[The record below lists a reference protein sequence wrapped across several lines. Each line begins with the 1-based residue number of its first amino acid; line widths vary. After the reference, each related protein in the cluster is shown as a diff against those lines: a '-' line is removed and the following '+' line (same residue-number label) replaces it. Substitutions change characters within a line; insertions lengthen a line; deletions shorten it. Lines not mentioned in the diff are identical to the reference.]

1 MTQATLVMFAIF
13 VAMALVITYWAAG
26 RSTSRRGFYTA
37 HREISG
43 IQNGWA
49 IAGDYMSATSFLGI
63 TGLIAF
69 YGFDG
74 FMYSIGWLVAYLTV
88 LLLLAEPLR
97 NTGRYT
103 VADVIAFR
111 LRGRGVRAIAAFTT
125 LTITLF
131 YMVAQMVGAGSLIN
145 LLVQRIN
152 ETYAIVIVGLLMLIY
167 VLFGGMLATTWVQ
180 IIKAALLLA
189 ASIALSLL
197 VLAHFGFSLFAF
209 RDAAMSA
216 SAGGHTV
223 DLLHTG
229 LFFSGP
235 QGAFDVVSLGL
246 ALVLGTAGLP
256 HVLMR
261 FFTVPTARA
270 ARISVGWAM
279 GLIGAFYLLT
289 TIMGLGAGT
298 IVGQADI
305 GKHLRDTQAIRYI
318 AFDTHSPAQVA
329 QLNAKLAR
337 DGYIVPQTNGNL
349 AAPLLADKLGGPLLT
364 AFVAAVAF
372 ATILAVVAG
381 LTIAAASAFAHDVWY
396 SLIRSGAGTEREH
409 IFVARTAALVV
420 GFAAIFLSVG
430 LRTVNVAFLVGLAFA
445 VAASTNAPA
454 LILSLTWRRFSRT
467 GAICGMLAGLISSL
481 ALMAISPDVMGDH
494 AIFPLRNPGII
505 SIPLGFIAAIL
516 GTLVARDPESEA
528 MFNQLQVRA
537 NTGIGAEI

>member
-13 VAMALVITYWAAG
+13 VAMALIITYWAAG

-111 LRGRGVRAIAAFTT
+111 LRGRSVRAIAAFTT

-145 LLVQRIN
+145 LLVQRIS

-167 VLFGGMLATTWVQ
+167 VLYGGMLATTWVQ

-216 SAGGHTV
+216 NADGRTV

-235 QGAFDVVSLGL
+235 HGAFDVVSLGL

-270 ARISVGWAM
+270 ARVSVGWAM
-279 GLIGAFYLLT
+279 ALIGAFYLLT

-298 IVGQADI
+298 IVGQHDI

-318 AFDTHSPAQVA
+318 IRHPETAP
-329 QLNAKLAR
+329 QLNAELAR
-337 DGYIVPQTNGNL
+337 DGYIVPEKNSNL
-349 AAPLLADKLGGPLLT
+349 AAPLLADRLGGPLLT

-396 SLIRSGAGTEREH
+396 SLIRGGEGSEREH
-409 IFVARTAALVV
+409 ILVARTAALVV

-494 AIFPLRNPGII
+494 AIFPLRNPGIV

-516 GTLVARDPESEA
+516 GTLIARDPESEA

>member
-1 MTQATLVMFAIF
+1 MTQASLVMFAVF

-111 LRGRGVRAIAAFTT
+111 LRGRGVRAIAACTT
-125 LTITLF
+125 LIITLF

-145 LLVQRIN
+145 LLVQRIS
-152 ETYAIVIVGLLMLIY
+152 ETYAIVGVGLLMMIY

-180 IIKAALLLA
+180 IIKAGLLLA
-189 ASIALSLL
+189 ASIALSVA
-197 VLAHFGFSLFAF
+197 VLAHFHFSLFAF
-209 RDAAMSA
+209 RDASMAA
-216 SAGGHTV
+216 ATDGHTIN
-223 DLLHTG
+223 LLRTG
-229 LFFSGP
+229 LLFSGP
-235 QGAFDVVSLGL
+235 LGGFDVVSLGL

-261 FFTVPTARA
+261 FFTVPTAKA
-270 ARISVGWAM
+270 ARMSVSWAM
-279 GLIGAFYLLT
+279 ALIGVFYLLT

-298 IVGQADI
+298 LVGQHDI

-318 AFDTHSPAQVA
+318 IRHPEQSS
-329 QLNAKLAR
+329 QLNAELAQN
-337 DGYIVPQTNGNL
+337 GYIVPEKNTNL

-381 LTIAAASAFAHDVWY
+381 LTIAAASAFAHDLWY
-396 SLIRSGAGTEREH
+396 SLIRSGEGGEREH
-409 IFVARTAALVV
+409 IFVARTAALLV
-420 GFAAIFLSVG
+420 GFASIFISVG
-430 LRTVNVAFLVGLAFA
+430 LRTINVAFLVGLAFA

-454 LILSLTWRRFSRT
+454 LILSLSWRRFSRT

-481 ALMAISPDVMGDH
+481 GLIVISPDVMGSH
-494 AIFPLRNPGII
+494 AIFPLRNPGLV
-505 SIPLGFIAAIL
+505 SIPLGFLAAIA
-516 GTLVARDPESEA
+516 GTLITRDPESEA
-528 MFNQLQVRA
+528 LFNQLQVRA
-537 NTGIGAEI
+537 NTGLGAEI

>member
-1 MTQATLVMFAIF
+1 MTQPTLVMFAIF
-13 VAMALVITYWAAG
+13 VAMALVITYWASG
-26 RSTSRRGFYTA
+26 RSSSSRGFYTA

-43 IQNGWA
+43 VQNGWA

-74 FMYSIGWLVAYLTV
+74 FMYAIGWLVAYLTV

-111 LRGRGVRAIAAFTT
+111 LRGRGVRAIAAVST

-152 ETYAIVIVGLLMLIY
+152 ETYAIVVVGLLMLIY

-180 IIKAALLLA
+180 IIKAALLL
-189 ASIALSLL
+189 STSVVLSLL
-197 VLAHFGFSLFAF
+197 VLAHFNFSPFAL
-209 RDAAMSA
+209 RDAAMSV
-216 SAGGHTV
+216 STDGHHV

-229 LFFSGP
+229 LFFRGP
-235 QGAFDVVSLGL
+235 YGAFDIVSLGL

-261 FFTVPTARA
+261 FFTVPTARS

-279 GLIGAFYLLT
+279 GLIGVFYLLI

-298 IVGQADI
+298 IVGQHDI

-318 AFDTHSPAQVA
+318 IHHPEQAP
-329 QLNAKLAR
+329 QLNADLAR
-337 DGYIVPQTNGNL
+337 DGYIVPQRNDNL
-349 AAPLLADKLGGPLLT
+349 AAPLLADELGGPLLT

-381 LTIAAASAFAHDVWY
+381 LTIAAASAFAHDIWY
-396 SLIRSGAGTEREH
+396 SLVRSGAGTEREH
-409 IFVARTAALVV
+409 IFVARAAALIV
-420 GFAAIFLSVG
+420 GFAAIFLSVS
-430 LRTVNVAFLVGLAFA
+430 LRTANVAFLVGLAFA

-454 LILSLTWRRFSRT
+454 LILSLSWRRFSRT
-467 GAICGMLAGLISSL
+467 GAICGMLAGLISSIG
-481 ALMAISPDVMGDH
+481 LMAISPDVMGDH
-494 AIFPLRNPGII
+494 ALFPLRNPGLV
-505 SIPLGFIAAIL
+505 SIPLGFIAAVL
-516 GTLVARDPESEA
+516 GTLIARDPESEA

-537 NTGIGAEI
+537 NTGLGAEI

>member
-13 VAMALVITYWAAG
+13 VAMALVITYWASG
-26 RSTSRRGFYTA
+26 RSSSSRGFYTA

-43 IQNGWA
+43 VQNGWA

-74 FMYSIGWLVAYLTV
+74 FLYSIGWLVAYLTV

-111 LRGRGVRAIAAFTT
+111 LRGKTVRAIAAVTT
-125 LTITLF
+125 LIITLF

-145 LLVQRIN
+145 LLVQRID

-180 IIKAALLLA
+180 IIKAALLLGT
-189 ASIALSLL
+189 SIALSLL
-197 VLAHFGFSLFAF
+197 VLAHFNFSLFAL
-209 RDAAMSA
+209 RDAAMSVNV
-216 SAGGHTV
+216 SGHRV

-235 QGAFDVVSLGL
+235 NGAFDVVSLGL

-279 GLIGAFYLLT
+279 GLIGAFYLVI

-298 IVGQADI
+298 IVGQHDI

-318 AFDTHSPAQVA
+318 IYHPEQAPE
-329 QLNAKLAR
+329 LNAELAR
-337 DGYIVPQTNGNL
+337 DGYIVPQQNDNL

-381 LTIAAASAFAHDVWY
+381 LTIAAASAFAHDIWY
-396 SLIRSGAGTEREH
+396 SLIRSGAGTEQEH
-409 IFVARTAALVV
+409 IFVARAAALVV

-430 LRTVNVAFLVGLAFA
+430 LRTANVAFLVGLAFA

-454 LILSLTWRRFSRT
+454 LILALTWRRFSRT

-481 ALMAISPDVMGDH
+481 VLMGISPDVMGDH

-516 GTLVARDPESEA
+516 GTLIARDPESEA

-537 NTGIGAEI
+537 NTGLGAEV

>member
-1 MTQATLVMFAIF
+1 MTQATLVMFAVF
-13 VAMALVITYWAAG
+13 VAMALVITYWASG
-26 RSTSRRGFYTA
+26 RSMSSRGFYTA

-43 IQNGWA
+43 VQNGWA

-74 FMYSIGWLVAYLTV
+74 FMYAIGWLVAYLTV

-111 LRGRGVRAIAAFTT
+111 LRGRGVRAIAALTT
-125 LTITLF
+125 LIITMF
-131 YMVAQMVGAGSLIN
+131 YMVAQIVGAGTLIN

-152 ETYAIVIVGLLMLIY
+152 ETFAIVIVGLLMMIY

-180 IIKAALLLA
+180 IIKAVLLLGT
-189 ASIALSLL
+189 SIALSAL
-197 VLAHFGFSLFAF
+197 VLAHFNFSLFAL

-216 SAGGHTV
+216 RANGHTV
-223 DLLHTG
+223 DLLRTG

-235 QGAFDVVSLGL
+235 HGAFDVVSLGL

-279 GLIGAFYLLT
+279 GLIGAFYLVI

-318 AFDTHSPAQVA
+318 IRHPEQAP
-329 QLNAKLAR
+329 QLNADLAR
-337 DGYIVPQTNGNL
+337 DGYIVPEKNNNL
-349 AAPLLADKLGGPLLT
+349 AAPLLADKLGGPLFT

-381 LTIAAASAFAHDVWY
+381 LTIAAASAFAHDIWY
-396 SLIRSGAGTEREH
+396 SLVRSGAGTEREH

-420 GFAAIFLSVG
+420 GFTAIFLSVS
-430 LRTVNVAFLVGLAFA
+430 LRTFNVAFLVGLAFA

-454 LILSLTWRRFSRT
+454 LILSLAWRRFSRT

-481 ALMAISPDVMGDH
+481 VLMAISPNVMGDH
-494 AIFPLRNPGII
+494 ALFPLRNPGIV
-505 SIPLGFIAAIL
+505 SIPLGFVAAIL
-516 GTLVARDPESEA
+516 GTLIARDPESEA

-537 NTGIGAEI
+537 NTGLGAEI

>member
-1 MTQATLVMFAIF
+1 
-13 VAMALVITYWAAG
+13 
-26 RSTSRRGFYTA
+26 
-37 HREISG
+37 
-43 IQNGWA
+43 
-49 IAGDYMSATSFLGI
+49 
-63 TGLIAF
+63 
-69 YGFDG
+69 
-74 FMYSIGWLVAYLTV
+74 
-88 LLLLAEPLR
+88 
-97 NTGRYT
+97 
-103 VADVIAFR
+103 
-111 LRGRGVRAIAAFTT
+111 
-125 LTITLF
+125 
-131 YMVAQMVGAGSLIN
+131 
-145 LLVQRIN
+145 
-152 ETYAIVIVGLLMLIY
+152 MLIY
-167 VLFGGMLATTWVQ
+167 VLYGGMLATTWVQ

-216 SAGGHTV
+216 NADGRTV

-235 QGAFDVVSLGL
+235 HGAFDVVSLGL

-270 ARISVGWAM
+270 ARVSVGWAM
-279 GLIGAFYLLT
+279 ALIGAFYLLT

-298 IVGQADI
+298 IVGQHDI

-318 AFDTHSPAQVA
+318 IRHPETAP
-329 QLNAKLAR
+329 QLNAELAR
-337 DGYIVPQTNGNL
+337 DGYIVPEKNSNL
-349 AAPLLADKLGGPLLT
+349 AAPLLADRLGGPLLT

-396 SLIRSGAGTEREH
+396 SLIRGGEGSEREH
-409 IFVARTAALVV
+409 ILVARTAALVV

-494 AIFPLRNPGII
+494 AIFPLRNPGIV

-516 GTLVARDPESEA
+516 GTLIARDPESEA

>member
-26 RSTSRRGFYTA
+26 RSQSRRGFYTA

-111 LRGRGVRAIAAFTT
+111 LRGRGVRAIAAFST

-197 VLAHFGFSLFAF
+197 VLAHFGFSLFAL
-209 RDAAMSA
+209 RDAAMTA
-216 SAGGHTV
+216 PANGHTI

-235 QGAFDVVSLGL
+235 HGAFDVVSLGL

-298 IVGQADI
+298 IVGQHDI

-318 AFDTHSPAQVA
+318 IRHPETAPE
-329 QLNAKLAR
+329 LNAELTHN
-337 DGYIVPQTNGNL
+337 GYIVPETNGNL

-381 LTIAAASAFAHDVWY
+381 LTIAAASSFAHDVWY
-396 SLIRSGAGTEREH
+396 SLIRSGAGSEREH

-494 AIFPLRNPGII
+494 ALFPLRNPGIV

-537 NTGIGAEI
+537 NTGLGAEV

>member
-13 VAMALVITYWAAG
+13 VAMALVITYWASG
-26 RSTSRRGFYTA
+26 RSSSSRGFYTA

-43 IQNGWA
+43 VQNGWA

-74 FMYSIGWLVAYLTV
+74 FLYSIGWLVAYLTV

-111 LRGRGVRAIAAFTT
+111 LRGKTVRAIAAITT
-125 LTITLF
+125 LIITLF

-145 LLVQRIN
+145 LLIQRIS

-180 IIKAALLLA
+180 IIKAALLLGT
-189 ASIALSLL
+189 SVALSLL
-197 VLAHFGFSLFAF
+197 VLAHFNFSLFAL
-209 RDAAMSA
+209 RDAAMSVNVD
-216 SAGGHTV
+216 GHRV

-235 QGAFDVVSLGL
+235 NGAFDVVSLGL

-279 GLIGAFYLLT
+279 GLIGAFYLVI

-298 IVGQADI
+298 IVGQHDI

-318 AFDTHSPAQVA
+318 IYHPEQAP
-329 QLNAKLAR
+329 QLNAELAR
-337 DGYIVPQTNGNL
+337 DGYIVPQQNDNL

-381 LTIAAASAFAHDVWY
+381 LTIAAASAFAHDIWY
-396 SLIRSGAGTEREH
+396 SLIRSGAGTEQEH
-409 IFVARTAALVV
+409 IFVARAAALVV

-430 LRTVNVAFLVGLAFA
+430 LRTANVAFLVGLAFA

-454 LILSLTWRRFSRT
+454 LILALTWRRFSRT

-481 ALMAISPDVMGDH
+481 VLMGISPDVMGEH

-516 GTLVARDPESEA
+516 GTLIARDPESEA

-537 NTGIGAEI
+537 NTGLGAEV

>member
-13 VAMALVITYWAAG
+13 VAMALIITYWAAG

-111 LRGRGVRAIAAFTT
+111 LRGRSVRAIAAFTT

-145 LLVQRIN
+145 LLVQRIS

-167 VLFGGMLATTWVQ
+167 VLYGGMLATTWVQ

-216 SAGGHTV
+216 NADGRTV

-235 QGAFDVVSLGL
+235 HGAFDVVSLGL

-270 ARISVGWAM
+270 ARVSVGWAM
-279 GLIGAFYLLT
+279 ALIGAFYLLT

-298 IVGQADI
+298 IVGQHDI

-318 AFDTHSPAQVA
+318 IRHPETAP
-329 QLNAKLAR
+329 QLNAELAR
-337 DGYIVPQTNGNL
+337 DGYIGPEKNSNL
-349 AAPLLADKLGGPLLT
+349 AAPLLADRLGGPLLT

-396 SLIRSGAGTEREH
+396 SLIRGGEGSEREH
-409 IFVARTAALVV
+409 ILVARTAALVV

-494 AIFPLRNPGII
+494 AIFPLRNPGIV

-516 GTLVARDPESEA
+516 GTLIARDPESEA

>member
-1 MTQATLVMFAIF
+1 MTTPTLVMFAVF
-13 VAMALVITYWAAG
+13 VAMALVITYWASA
-26 RSTSRRGFYTA
+26 RSTSSRGFYTA

-43 IQNGWA
+43 VQNGWA

-74 FMYSIGWLVAYLTV
+74 FMYAIGWLVAYLTV
-88 LLLLAEPLR
+88 LFLLAEPLR

-111 LRGRGVRAIAAFTT
+111 LRGRGVRAIAATTT
-125 LTITLF
+125 LIITLF

-145 LLVQRIN
+145 LLVQRIS
-152 ETYAIVIVGLLMLIY
+152 ETYAIVGVGLLMLIY

-180 IIKAALLLA
+180 IIKAALLLV
-189 ASIALSLL
+189 ASVVLSLL
-197 VLAHFGFSLFAF
+197 VLAHFGFSLPAF
-209 RDAAMSA
+209 LNAATA
-216 SAGGHTV
+216 APV
-223 DLLHTG
+223 DGNHAINLLQPG

-235 QGAFDVVSLGL
+235 HGAFDLISLGL

-261 FFTVPTARA
+261 FFTVPTAKS

-279 GLIGAFYLLT
+279 GLIGAFYLLI

-298 IVGQADI
+298 IVGQHDI

-318 AFDTHSPAQVA
+318 IRHPEAAT
-329 QLNAKLAR
+329 QLNAELAQS
-337 DGYIVPQTNGNL
+337 GYIVPEKNSNL
-349 AAPLLADKLGGPLLT
+349 AAPLLANAVGGPLLV
-364 AFVAAVAF
+364 AFIAAVAF
-372 ATILAVVAG
+372 ATILAVVSG
-381 LTIAAASAFAHDVWY
+381 LTIAGASAFAHDIWY
-396 SLIRSGAGTEREH
+396 SLIRNGAGSEREH

-420 GFAAIFLSVG
+420 GFGAIFLSVG
-430 LRTVNVAFLVGLAFA
+430 LRTFNVAFLVGLAFA

-481 ALMAISPDVMGDH
+481 LLVAISPSIMGDH
-494 AIFPLRNPGII
+494 AIFPLRNPGIV

-516 GTLVARDPESEA
+516 GTLIARDPESEA

-537 NTGIGAEI
+537 NTGLGAEV